1 MLKSMTGYGKETF
14 VQDGVSYLLE
24 IYSVNRK
31 MLDISVFLPKE
42 LLSLEIDIRKW
53 VGSFITRGQVTVKL
67 AKAVASDCMD
77 ACVPE
82 ASVFKA
88 YKKAWEKLAEELFIP
103 REQISIAFLMEQFSG
118 LPRVQ
123 KTEWV
128 EFTKALHQAF
138 NKAMQSLLQMKA
150 DEGFKLSSNILEY
163 LANIKRDIE
172 VIGAASKDLPQEYR
186 KKLELK
192 LQEFD
197 FANLEVQERIA
208 RELVLYVDKS
218 DITEEIDRLTAH
230 LDQFAVKVQKEKE
243 TVGKA
248 LEFLLVEMQREV
260 NTIASKSSKM
270 EILNKALGMKGEI
283 EKIREQVCN
292 IE

>member
-1 MLKSMTGYGKETF
+1 MLNSMTGYGKETF
-14 VQDGVSYLLE
+14 IEDGVSYFLE

-53 VGSFITRGQVTVKL
+53 VGQFITRGQVTVKL
-67 AKAVASDCMD
+67 SKTVVSDYIE

-128 EFTKALHQAF
+128 AFTAALQNAF
-138 NKAMQSLLQMKA
+138 NKAMQALLKMKA
-150 DEGFKLSSNILEY
+150 EEGAKLSSNILEY
-163 LANIKRDIE
+163 LGNIQREVEMIE
-172 VIGAASKDLPQEYR
+172 GSSRDLPQEYR

-197 FANLEVQERIA
+197 FATLEVQERIA

-218 DITEEIDRLTAH
+218 DITEEIDRLKAH
-230 LDQFAVKVQKEKE
+230 LNQFVVNVQKEKE
-243 TVGKA
+243 IVGKT

-260 NTIASKSSKM
+260 NTIASKSAKI
-270 EILNKALGMKGEI
+270 EILNKALGIKGEI
-283 EKIREQVCN
+283 EKIREQVHN